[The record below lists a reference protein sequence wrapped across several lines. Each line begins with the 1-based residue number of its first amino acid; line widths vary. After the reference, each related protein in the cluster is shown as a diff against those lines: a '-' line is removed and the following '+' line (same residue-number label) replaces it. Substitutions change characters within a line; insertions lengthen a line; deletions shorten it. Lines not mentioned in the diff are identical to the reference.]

1 MSNQTSTADQL
12 TINANSAPTGSMG
25 QKLLISG
32 NAMAMRLWDEQPGDG
47 QDKSVSANNYETLG
61 YVLEGRAEITVED
74 KTITVKPGMS
84 WVIPEGTNHSYKI
97 LEHFRAVE
105 ATHPSARGDG

>member
-1 MSNQTSTADQL
+1 
-12 TINANSAPTGSMG
+12 
-25 QKLLISG
+25 
-32 NAMAMRLWDEQPGDG
+32 MAMRLWDEQPGDG
-47 QDKSVSANNYETLG
+47 QNKSVSANTYETLG

-74 KTITVKPGMS
+74 KTITVEPGMS
-84 WVIPEGTNHSYKI
+84 WVIPEGMEHSYKI